1 MKIANP
7 IYDVVFKYMMEDP
20 RAAKIFLSE
29 VTGLDIVSLEYLPQ
43 EQLAENQSPESKSVH
58 GIFNLSV
65 FRLDFSAIIREAD
78 GSEQVILIELQK
90 SNVNP
95 QIMRFRKYLGKQYMN
110 ELLFRWVEPRVGRK
124 YKRGLPILP
133 IYILGGAM
141 AEFSDVPVLDIDYQ
155 IRDRYAGK
163 VLESSNHFIESLF
176 HRGIIINLPALNDK
190 RRDDLEKLLSIFDY
204 QNTRKNKHVM
214 HVKETDFPD
223 RFHVIMR
230 RLNAAIKEAELQ
242 SEINQEDEVLAELHE
257 QRRYMEKA
265 RLIAEEGMRAKEE
278 GKRMEKEGKRM
289 EKEGKRMEEEG
300 KRMKENALRVEENA
314 LRVEEQAVRKQEQA
328 IKLLLEAGISAEEI
342 STKLELP
349 LEKVIDIGKS

>member
-278 GKRMEKEGKRM
+278 GKRME
-289 EKEGKRMEEEG
+289 EEG
-300 KRMKENALRVEENA
+300 KRMKENAVRVEENA
-314 LRVEEQAVRKQEQA
+314 VRHQEQA

>member
-1 MKIANP
+1 
-7 IYDVVFKYMMEDP
+7 
-20 RAAKIFLSE
+20 
-29 VTGLDIVSLEYLPQ
+29 
-43 EQLAENQSPESKSVH
+43 
-58 GIFNLSV
+58 
-65 FRLDFSAIIREAD
+65 
-78 GSEQVILIELQK
+78 
-90 SNVNP
+90 
-95 QIMRFRKYLGKQYMN
+95 MN

-257 QRRYMEKA
+257 QRLYMEKA

-278 GKRMEKEGKRM
+278 GNRMK
-289 EKEGKRMEEEG
+289 EEG
-300 KRMKENALRVEENA
+300 KRMKEEGKRLEEH
-314 LRVEEQAVRKQEQA
+314 AVRNQEQA
-328 IKLLLEAGISAEEI
+328 IKLLLEAGVSVEEI
-342 STKLELP
+342 SAKLELP
-349 LEKVIDIGKS
+349 LEKVIAIGKS